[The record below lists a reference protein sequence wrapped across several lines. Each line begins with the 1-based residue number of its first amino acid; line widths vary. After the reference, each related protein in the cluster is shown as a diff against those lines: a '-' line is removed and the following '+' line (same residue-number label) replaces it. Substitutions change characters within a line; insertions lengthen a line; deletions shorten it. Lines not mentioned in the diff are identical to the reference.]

1 MPHYFLLRFGHLKKL
16 PPLPVF
22 MDWLHTGKDLHQACW
37 LEILGASKSFL
48 GMCLLWGCA
57 CNFPIREFSQFLFPE
72 LVTSFSLWHL
82 SVGSLALQQAAELS
96 FVLSGPRCA
105 KYASQVRQAS
115 PLGSF
120 SKSQNVGH
128 VLHSSITFLTEKSW
142 VWRLLPI
149 VLRDTCGNGY
159 CEWSEAASLPISMQ
173 LFSALCLPGLLQ
185 LRNWFLES

>member
-22 MDWLHTGKDLHQACW
+22 MDWLRTGKDLHQACW

-96 FVLSGPRCA
+96 YVLSGPRCA

-120 SKSQNVGH
+120 SKSQNGGH
-128 VLHSSITFLTEKSW
+128 MLHLFYYLPDGEVLSLAFTANCAKGHL
-142 VWRLLPI
+142 
-149 VLRDTCGNGY
+149 
-159 CEWSEAASLPISMQ
+159 CEWLLWVKRSNLLTHFNAAVLSFVP
-173 LFSALCLPGLLQ
+173 A
-185 LRNWFLES
+185 WFTATS